1 VVSAVPQVV
10 DSGAMVAI
18 RLGNFRY
25 EGREMINRSLFVLLG
40 VLVLLVGPTVAFA
53 QRDDSQFRSELRS
66 EEFSGET
73 LGTTDGG
80 LFGTALIV
88 ALGVFIVIA
97 FILDKYFRFFIFAFA
112 GMIVGM
118 IAIFDTFD
126 KQGRVIAI
134 LVVMAA
140 LLYADRQLRK

>member
-1 VVSAVPQVV
+1 
-10 DSGAMVAI
+10 
-18 RLGNFRY
+18 
-25 EGREMINRSLFVLLG
+25 MINRSLFVLLG

-112 GMIVGM
+112 GMIVGL
-118 IAIFDTFD
+118 IAVFDTFD

-140 LLYADRQLRK
+140 LFYADRQLRR